1 MVSMDGPQHLS
12 VGSFDIKSACDKKFN
27 ALLVG
32 KRNTGKSTVIQDILY
47 YANKTN
53 IPRVCV
59 FSGTEEANG
68 FYRQFVPTTFIYN
81 DSCVEEQLTEILK
94 SQKDL
99 TKRKKWNLIP
109 EDTDLRILIVLDD
122 VGYKKGTLRSEVLRQ
137 IFMNG
142 RHYSITMVLACQYIM
157 DAPVDIRTNCDFVYV
172 LKQTSCIENLHRT
185 FFSGFDKKRDFK
197 TVLDLCTQ
205 NYECLVL
212 DNTKPTTDVS
222 QVCFYY
228 KAKLGRQ
235 FKFGSSALWNYHS
248 KWNLSEEEKF
258 MRDEKL
264 KSCGAEVPKM
274 IVKGFTAS
282 KKKRRY

>member
-1 MVSMDGPQHLS
+1 MTEQHLN
-12 VGSFDIKSACDKKFN
+12 VESFNIRDSCSKKFN
-27 ALLVG
+27 ALLIG

-47 YANKTN
+47 YANKSN
-53 IPRVCV
+53 IPRICI

-68 FYRQFVPTTFIYN
+68 FYKQYVPTTFIFN
-81 DSCVEEQLTEILK
+81 DSAVEEQLVCILD

-99 TKRKKWNLIP
+99 TFRKKMGLVP
-109 EDTDLRILIVLDD
+109 KDTDISILIVLDD
-122 VGYKKGTLRSEVLRQ
+122 VGYKRGTLRSEVLRQ

-157 DAPVDIRTNCDFVYV
+157 DAPVDIRTNSDFIYV
-172 LKQTSCIENLHRT
+172 MKQNSCIENLYKT

-212 DNTKPTTDVS
+212 DNTKPTTDIS

-228 KAKLGRQ
+228 KAKLGRK
-235 FKFGSSALWNYHS
+235 FKFGSKDLWNYHS
-248 KWNLSEEEKF
+248 KWNMTDVDKY
-258 MRDEKL
+258 MRDEAL
-264 KSCGAEVPKM
+264 KRKTVSDYGKAAPKGGL
-274 IVKGFTAS
+274 VVT
-282 KKKRRY
+282 KKKRKH